1 VNLPECAMQDS
12 PAGFSQLTSRKPMYL
27 GFHNVATLSFVGSE
41 TRVDETATP
50 VAKLIQTACAA
61 GVFGYHLQHEISVR
75 KLQRRGL
82 AKLPL
87 IDGAENNHSEI
98 QRD

>member
-1 VNLPECAMQDS
+1 MRS
-12 PAGFSQLTSRKPMYL
+12 WR
-27 GFHNVATLSFVGSE
+27 
-41 TRVDETATP
+41 
-50 VAKLIQTACAA
+50 
-61 GVFGYHLQHEISVR
+61 FGYHLQHEISVR